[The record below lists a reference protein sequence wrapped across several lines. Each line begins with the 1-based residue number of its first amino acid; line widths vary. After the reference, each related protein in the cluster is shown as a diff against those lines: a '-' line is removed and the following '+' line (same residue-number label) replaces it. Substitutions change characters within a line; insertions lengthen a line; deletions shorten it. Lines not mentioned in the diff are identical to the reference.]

1 MPSYLAEVNPHV
13 AYDMLR
19 VELTKEENIN
29 KFEFSQGVYILEKRI
44 QQARHEQLVLKLSSA
59 YKEYILD
66 FPA

>member
-29 KFEFSQGVYILEKRI
+29 KFEFSQWVYIMEKRI
-44 QQARHEQLVLKLSSA
+44 QQARHEQLVLKLASA
-59 YKEYILD
+59 YEEYIFYIPD
-66 FPA
+66 